1 MKTIILIL
9 LAFGMRGQN
18 TWDKIKERDDVLHFY
33 GSFAINEG
41 AYQIQS
47 FAFPKMKETKKVL
60 ISNGIT
66 LLAIFGKEWYDTKK
80 KRPTGFSWDDI
91 AVGSWAVP
99 IYDIFNIVRYDF
111 KNNKTIDAYEPR

>member
-1 MKTIILIL
+1 MKYLLLLPLFTLSQLKVNSKLTIP
-9 LAFGMRGQN
+9 
-18 TWDKIKERDDVLHFY
+18 DDVLHFY